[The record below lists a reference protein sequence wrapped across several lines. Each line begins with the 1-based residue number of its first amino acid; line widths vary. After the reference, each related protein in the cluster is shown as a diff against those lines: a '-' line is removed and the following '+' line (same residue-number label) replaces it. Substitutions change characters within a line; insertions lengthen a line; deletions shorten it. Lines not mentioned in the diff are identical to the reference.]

1 MAPDTNPTVTTP
13 ETRYVNPDGTVTST
27 TPLEN
32 ERKTRLSNRPPV
44 KKAKKDKT
52 DPNAPPPPTPED
64 LASQKVQNAP
74 LGLADKA
81 TADQKKAKV
90 KGEKTRY
97 ADKPKEPDQTPAP
110 YLGKPAPASG
120 QPASD
125 GVMHP
130 PPATNPPAPA
140 TGPPDPV
147 PPGAQQP

>member
-1 MAPDTNPTVTTP
+1 
-13 ETRYVNPDGTVTST
+13 
-27 TPLEN
+27 
-32 ERKTRLSNRPPV
+32 V

-74 LGLADKA
+74 LGLADQ
-81 TADQKKAKV
+81 ADQKKPKP
-90 KGEKTRY
+90 KGDKTRY
-97 ADKPKEPDQTPAP
+97 ADRPKAPDETPAP